1 MPAKW
6 LTRDRIAIVEQVID
20 WRDAINISA
29 RPLLAEGVI
38 TSGYVQAIITSHEA
52 IGPYYVLAPGLA
64 MPHARP
70 EEGVNQPALSLL
82 HIRQGVDFGSE
93 ENDPVRVVILLCAQ
107 NGDEHLAMI
116 SRLAELFSDEADL
129 QALLLADN
137 YSAIQ
142 ALIDKYSL

>member
-6 LTRDRIAIVEQVID
+6 LTRERIAIVEQVTD
-20 WRDAINISA
+20 WRNAIDISA

-38 TSGYVQAIITSHEA
+38 TPGYIQAIFTSHEA

-70 EEGVNQPALSLL
+70 EQGVNRPALSLL
-82 HIRQGVDFGSE
+82 HIRQGVSFGSE

-129 QALLLADN
+129 PALLQADN

-142 ALIDKYSL
+142 ALIEKYSL